1 MALNFLQLNA
11 KKTKVVIIGQSSSK
25 NQIELP
31 LNRVFPNIKLV
42 VRILGD
48 NINNNCI
55 LQNSKINLLS
65 NYRAFILLL
74 SLKKCVF

>member
-31 LNRVFPNIKLV
+31 LNRVFPNIKQV